1 MNPKERLAIVHPEKH
16 IPLAI
21 ERVVG
26 GIQPQNSLETREAWA
41 AEPKPDEES
50 PKPKEVIRTA
60 VEVAIG
66 YIPGEDDPDPSRP

>member
-1 MNPKERLAIVHPEKH
+1 MNPKETLAIVHPEKH

-41 AEPKPDEES
+41 AGPKPDEES
-50 PKPKEVIRTA
+50 PKPKEVIRAA

-66 YIPGEDDPDPSRP
+66 YIPGEDDQDPSRP